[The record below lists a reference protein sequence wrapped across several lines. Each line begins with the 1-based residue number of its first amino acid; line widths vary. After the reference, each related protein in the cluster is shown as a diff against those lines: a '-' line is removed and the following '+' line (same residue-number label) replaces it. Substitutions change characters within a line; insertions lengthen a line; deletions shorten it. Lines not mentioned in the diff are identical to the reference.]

1 MPLPLFWLL
10 QGVES
15 LAEQASLVVVLVLP
29 WLFPLLPLVVVVVAH
44 RCCYWQVLTP
54 LVQLVLPHCQ
64 KTAINFSSCTD

>member
-1 MPLPLFWLL
+1 MPLPLVWLL

-15 LAEQASLVVVLVLP
+15 VAEQVSLVVVLVLP
-29 WLFPLLPLVVVVVAH
+29 WLFPLLPQAEVVVAH

-54 LVQLVLPHCQ
+54 LVQLVLPRCQ